1 MDTFV
6 ESKQFLAFLLSSKVS
21 RFRREAGSKSDT
33 GYLYGCTAAV
43 LLSVS
48 LSGTQQKEVEQHT
61 VSQDVCMGL
70 SQEQRVRKGSTAEG
84 LARQF

>member
-21 RFRREAGSKSDT
+21 RFRLEAGSKSDT

-48 LSGTQQKEVEQHT
+48 SGTQRKEVEQHT
-61 VSQDVCMGL
+61 MSQDVCMGL